1 MHLTVCL
8 VFGGGGR
15 EGFYL
20 FIFLCTFG
28 KTSCYIENIQFYF
41 NSPDGQPLSKKALK
55 KLQKDAEKAA
65 KKAEY
70 KAANKPAQQVKIF
83 VDKYLINDYLSL
95 IRTKSDRFNCI

>member
-1 MHLTVCL
+1 MVLLSASNCL
-8 VFGGGGR
+8 FGFWRRGR
-15 EGFYL
+15 EWFYL

-28 KTSCYIENIQFYF
+28 KTSCYIENIQFNF

-83 VDKYLINDYLSL
+83 VDKIQHVY
-95 IRTKSDRFNCI
+95 DRKIFN